1 MMKIIRQIILLVLT
15 LFTAGIVA
23 PVYADEPASSWTGEI
38 ERQHRDPVAKAEKHL
53 AKFKDELKITN
64 DQEQA
69 WRVYVEKTKSN
80 IQDIRDRLREAQH
93 DKPQTAPE
101 RFDRHVELLRA
112 RLASFENMD
121 EALKHLYAELTPEQ
135 KAIADRHFA
144 KMRH

>member
-1 MMKIIRQIILLVLT
+1 MKKIRQLILLTLT
-15 LFTAGIVA
+15 LFTVSITT
-23 PVYADEPASSWTGEI
+23 PVYADEPLSSWTGEI
-38 ERQHRDPVAKAEKHL
+38 ERQHRDPVAKVEKRL
-53 AKFKDELKITN
+53 AKFKEELKITR

-69 WRVYVEKTKSN
+69 WSVYVEKTKSN
-80 IQDIRDRLREAQH
+80 VQDIRDRLKEAQH
-93 DKPQTAPE
+93 DKQQTAPE

>member
-1 MMKIIRQIILLVLT
+1 MKKIRQLILLTLT
-15 LFTAGIVA
+15 LFTVSITT
-23 PVYADEPASSWTGEI
+23 PVYADEPLSSWTGEI
-38 ERQHRDPVAKAEKHL
+38 ERQHRDPVAKVEKRL
-53 AKFKDELKITN
+53 AKFKEELKITR

-69 WRVYVEKTKSN
+69 WSVYVEKTKSN
-80 IQDIRDRLREAQH
+80 IQDIRDRLKEAQH
-93 DKPQTAPE
+93 DKGQTAPE

-112 RLASFENMD
+112 RLDSFENMD

>member
-1 MMKIIRQIILLVLT
+1 MKTTRQIILLILA
-15 LFTAGIVA
+15 LFAASTIP

-38 ERQHRDPVAKAEKHL
+38 ERQHRDPVAKVEKRL
-53 AKFKDELKITN
+53 AKFKQELNITN
-64 DQEQA
+64 TQEQA
-69 WRVYVEKTKSN
+69 WSVYVEKTKSN
-80 IQDIRDRLREAQH
+80 IQDIRDRLKEAQH
-93 DKPQTAPE
+93 DKAQTAPE